1 MSSQVFLMAST
12 TRSTSSLHVE
22 AAEKGSALSYPPLL
36 LDSCRRAGSIGNTL
50 NAAKVVSRDSVAV
63 DAFDNILDNELRLR
77 GIALNWLRLGDLL
90 VEVKTLADLG
100 EVGGENEALRL
111 FRTE

>member
-1 MSSQVFLMAST
+1 MAST

-22 AAEKGSALSYPPLL
+22 AAEKGSELSYPPLL
-36 LDSCRRAGSIGNTL
+36 LVLDSCRWAGSIGNAL

-63 DAFDNILDNELRLR
+63 DAFDIILDNELRLR

-100 EVGGENEALRL
+100 EVGGENEEVRL